1 MSSAYQQTELGDQ
14 SGYAPVI
21 DRPRRILLVTH
32 RFPPHVTGIGNVAAA
47 EAAHLVASGNEV
59 TVMSTG
65 GHWGSQASTPEGFR
79 LVRVNAWEG
88 LEARYDI
95 PFPVSGPSLLAQTRR
110 LVRWADLVH
119 IHDVL
124 YMPCW
129 AAAWAAHTA
138 GRPMMVTQHAAMV
151 AHTRTA
157 VRVAQRVVYAAAG
170 RRILRSAARVVV
182 LNGGVEDFVAAQ
194 GVERSRIRFLPNGVD
209 SETFRPPEPGQ
220 RAKLRCQYG
229 LPQDAVLAL
238 FVGRFVPKKG
248 VDRLL
253 AATGDDYVVVL
264 VGGDRPAGVPDDG
277 RTIFLGALPP
287 EALADIYRAADLFVL
302 PSESEGFPLSA
313 QEAMASALPVIL
325 PHDDGYG
332 FYGLAN
338 AGVRFVDGTPA
349 SIRREIS
356 ALATDPE
363 RRRALGLAARDH
375 ARARF
380 AWREHAARLDELWDE
395 ILEEAR

>member
-1 MSSAYQQTELGDQ
+1 M
-14 SGYAPVI
+14 
-21 DRPRRILLVTH
+21 
-32 RFPPHVTGIGNVAAA
+32 
-47 EAAHLVASGNEV
+47 
-59 TVMSTG
+59 
-65 GHWGSQASTPEGFR
+65 
-79 LVRVNAWEG
+79 
-88 LEARYDI
+88 
-95 PFPVSGPSLLAQTRR
+95 
-110 LVRWADLVH
+110 
-119 IHDVL
+119 
-124 YMPCW
+124 
-129 AAAWAAHTA
+129 
-138 GRPMMVTQHAAMV
+138 
-151 AHTRTA
+151 
-157 VRVAQRVVYAAAG
+157 
-170 RRILRSAARVVV
+170 
-182 LNGGVEDFVAAQ
+182 
-194 GVERSRIRFLPNGVD
+194 
-209 SETFRPPEPGQ
+209 
-220 RAKLRCQYG
+220 
-229 LPQDAVLAL
+229 LAL

-287 EALADIYRAADLFVL
+287 EALAEIYRAADLFVL

-380 AWREHAARLDELWDE
+380 AWREHTARLDALWDE